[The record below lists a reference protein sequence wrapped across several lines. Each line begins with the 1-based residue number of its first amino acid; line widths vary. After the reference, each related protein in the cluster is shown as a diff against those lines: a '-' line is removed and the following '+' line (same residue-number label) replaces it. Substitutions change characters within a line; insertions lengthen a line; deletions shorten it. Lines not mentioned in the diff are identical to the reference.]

1 MRSEAATRTVAL
13 QRVREQWIPEK
24 TELFRHLRP
33 PQADT
38 WLAVPA
44 SSHDEAAAWI
54 LEVLDDDGRAR
65 PADGTH
71 PRLAVETA
79 DERISA
85 ALASVPSGLV
95 DEYRPLAEA
104 HAASCAGVATLRIGP
119 DHGGVVLR
127 LRRRSEGMRD
137 APLLVVEVEPG
148 ADATLVEDADGPV
161 PQDGAP
167 ATTRNA
173 LAVVRVGA
181 GARLRHVRIRREPP
195 ANAIANRCVA
205 RVEGEGRYEQVSI
218 ASFGDYHLERSEIDL
233 LGKGAHAECV
243 SVLLAAADQL
253 EQQVEVRHSAPAT
266 RSRVEALV
274 LAADKARVVVNAR
287 TTLPRDVS
295 GAIVDQGLHGVP
307 TSGHPKIIL
316 RPHLEILHDQ
326 VEARHGATW
335 GALSEDALF
344 YASQRGI
351 DPDEARALI
360 VDGMASALVASCID
374 DPALL
379 RRTGLAAAVLEA
391 VAAHVGRKPE
401 RE

>member
-1 MRSEAATRTVAL
+1 MRSGTTSRAAL
-13 QRVREQWIPEK
+13 LERVREQWIPEK

-38 WLAVPA
+38 WLARPA
-44 SSHDEAAAWI
+44 SSNDEANAWI
-54 LEVLDDDGRAR
+54 LELLDEEGRAR
-65 PADGTH
+65 PAADAGT
-71 PRLAVETA
+71 RLAVETD
-79 DERISA
+79 DERIAA
-85 ALASVPSGLV
+85 ALAAVPDNLL

-104 HAASCAGVATLRIGP
+104 HAASCAGVATLAVGRELDGA
-119 DHGGVVLR
+119 VLR
-127 LRRRSEGMRD
+127 LRRRSDGMRD
-137 APLLVVEVEPG
+137 APLLVVEVGPG
-148 ADATLVEDADGPV
+148 VDVTLVEDADGPSIR
-161 PQDGAP
+161 DSAP

-173 LAVVRVGA
+173 LSVMHVGA
-181 GARLRHVRIRREPP
+181 GSRLRHVRIRREPP

-205 RVEGEGRYEQVSI
+205 RVAGEGRYEQVSL

-243 SVLLAAADQL
+243 AVLLAAADQL

-266 RSRVEALV
+266 RSRVDTLV

-287 TTLPRDVS
+287 TTLPRDVP

-335 GALSEDALF
+335 GSLSEDSLF

-360 VDGMASALVASCID
+360 VDGMASALVASCVD
-374 DPALL
+374 DSSLL
-379 RRTGLAAAVLEA
+379 RRTGLAAAVLDA
-391 VAAHVGRKPE
+391 VATHIGRKPE

>member
-1 MRSEAATRTVAL
+1 RGR
-13 QRVREQWIPEK
+13 WIPER

-38 WLAVPA
+38 WLASPG
-44 SSHDEAAAWI
+44 SSSDERGAWVI
-54 LEVLDDDGRAR
+54 ELVDHEGRAR
-65 PADGTH
+65 AASDIQ
-71 PRLAVETA
+71 LSVETG
-79 DERISA
+79 DERNA
-85 ALASVPSGLV
+85 ADLDAVPSNLV
-95 DEYRPLAEA
+95 DEYGPLADA
-104 HAASCAGVATLRIGP
+104 HAASCGGVATLRVGP
-119 DHGGVVLR
+119 GHEGAVIR
-127 LRRRSEGMRD
+127 LRRRSDGMRD
-137 APLLVVEVEPG
+137 APLLFVEVEPG
-148 ADATLVEDADGPV
+148 ADFTLVEDADGPAIGEV
-161 PQDGAP
+161 AP

-173 LAVVRVGA
+173 LSVVRVGA
-181 GARLRHVRIRREPP
+181 GGRLRHVRIRREPP
-195 ANAIANRCVA
+195 GNAIANRCVA
-205 RVEGEGRYEQVSI
+205 QVEAGGRYEQATI
-218 ASFGDYHLERSEIDL
+218 ASFGDYHLERCEIDL
-233 LGKGAHAECV
+233 LGKDAHADCV
-243 SVLLAAADQL
+243 SVLVAAADQL

-266 RSRVEALV
+266 RSRVEVLV

-287 TTLPRDVS
+287 TMLPRDVS
-295 GAIVDQGLHGVP
+295 GASVDQSLHGVP
-307 TSGHPKIIL
+307 TSGHPRIVL

-379 RRTGLAAAVLEA
+379 RRTGLAAAVLDA
-391 VAAHVGRKPE
+391 VATHIGRKPE